1 MATRATNI
9 KVNVD
14 VNSAIAKSKE
24 LARNMQAVG
33 NSGHRAGTQIQ
44 QGMNQAKMGLNQA
57 SDAAAASAVRF
68 QTATQGMIN
77 LSTAG
82 VQTFTSISNLARA
95 QNRAAASQ
103 VSYDRAVDLVNRKQF
118 KLNELIAQGNAN
130 TSKATLLRNELATA
144 TEDLAVKEEKLKIEQ
159 EAVLDVQLLFAA
171 NLVNVGVSSV
181 QIFTQMLGAETTAMI
196 KSKLATIAKT
206 IATKINTLANWNNT
220 RSLAGNQ
227 IAMKTSIGTTIMMSK
242 ATKAATIATNLFKA
256 ALGPVGLIMIG
267 IGAAYAAY
275 ETNLFGMKDAINQ
288 LLGIQQE
295 ENEVVEEGTELMN
308 LQADAVEGLGKQY
321 EKLSRPMQT
330 YVDMM
335 IRAAK
340 ETNNATLLLQA
351 YQIQSQKSPGFNSGG
366 ITTQGTGGTGTGGTG
381 TGGTG
386 SSGTGRGSG
395 NRSGKPDP
403 KLQTDS
409 GLTPQQEEANPF
421 GGLEARARFWALQPY
436 EQADLLAVLLLENEG
451 NPGIQQEIQN
461 LYYDI
466 NLATNGFQKRPEHKS
481 LDALDLYD
489 PRNIDTK
496 NESGFGLPIDP
507 HDGINL
513 IKRQNVGFG
522 SLYGIGDINKMS
534 NRELVRKAYGMD
546 IGEVANSIS
555 KTEALRIG
563 ALEKEMRKFN
573 AHGKT
578 FLTGVGDPSLKNFAT
593 TSISQ
598 SFGVFSPQAMAIR
611 ASMAARKE
619 RFLARSIGGR
629 AAEALAAVGYNA
641 TQAYQVG
648 TVKVPAW
655 VKAQQDRKDAFANSR
670 SMGYLLGL
678 QGILGRSGGRGLGR
692 SAADALRKDPIGGIG
707 LGGFAISQFFGT
719 EEELIER
726 LREKMRDFDM
736 SDIDAPS
743 KIQQI
748 YNQTVED
755 ARKTAERIPS
765 IPAQIGIDFAIG
777 EYERGVIGRR
787 SSTTIRGTSRL
798 TRSYSVYGQ
807 VLKRFFSI
815 EEINQR
821 IKEDIQASSNIAIP
835 TGRKLL
841 EVTEAFNANGRF
853 SNFNNVGITQD
864 AMTGLNLTEQNVFNI
879 RFNSTRGDRELLN
892 RLRFQEML
900 QSMSSGTSSL

>member
-1 MATRATNI
+1 
-9 KVNVD
+9 
-14 VNSAIAKSKE
+14 
-24 LARNMQAVG
+24 
-33 NSGHRAGTQIQ
+33 
-44 QGMNQAKMGLNQA
+44 
-57 SDAAAASAVRF
+57 
-68 QTATQGMIN
+68 MI
-77 LSTAG
+77 
-82 VQTFTSISNLARA
+82 
-95 QNRAAASQ
+95 
-103 VSYDRAVDLVNRKQF
+103 
-118 KLNELIAQGNAN
+118 
-130 TSKATLLRNELATA
+130 
-144 TEDLAVKEEKLKIEQ
+144 
-159 EAVLDVQLLFAA
+159 
-171 NLVNVGVSSV
+171 
-181 QIFTQMLGAETTAMI
+181 GAETTAMI
-196 KSKLATIAKT
+196 KSKLATVGNTIAK
-206 IATKINTLANWNNT
+206 KLNSLANWSNSH
-220 RSLAGNQ
+220 SLAGNQ
-227 IAMKTSIGTTIMMSK
+227 IAMKTSIGTTILMTK

-288 LLGIQQE
+288 LLGIQEE
-295 ENEVVEEGTELMN
+295 ENEIVEEGTELMN

-351 YQIQSQKSPGFNSGG
+351 YQIQSQKTPGFNSGG
-366 ITTQGTGGTGTGGTG
+366 ITTQGTGTGGSGGGTGGSGGG
-381 TGGTG
+381 TGGSG
-386 SSGTGRGSG
+386 GGTGRGGG

-403 KLQTDS
+403 KLQSDS

-481 LDALDLYD
+481 LDPLDLYD
-489 PRNIDTK
+489 PRNVSEKDS
-496 NESGFGLPIDP
+496 SGFGLPIDP

-513 IKRQNVGFG
+513 LKRQNVGFG
-522 SLYGIGDINKMS
+522 GLYGIGDTNKMS
-534 NRELVRKAYGMD
+534 NRELVRKAYGTD
-546 IGEVANSIS
+546 IGEVANSIPRS
-555 KTEALRIG
+555 EALRIG
-563 ALEKEMRKFN
+563 ALEKEMSKFN
-573 AHGKT
+573 ANGKT

-670 SMGYLLGL
+670 NMGYYLGL
-678 QGILGRSGGRGLGR
+678 QGILGQRGDRVLGR
-692 SAADALRKDPIGGIG
+692 SAADALRKRPIGGLG
-707 LGGFAISQFFGT
+707 LGGFGIAAFFG
-719 EEELIER
+719 IEQQIKDS
-726 LREKMRDFDM
+726 LAEKMKDFNM
-736 SDIDAPS
+736 SDIDAAS

-748 YNQTVED
+748 YRETVKE
-755 ARKTAERIPS
+755 AREVAEQIPS

-777 EYERGVIGRR
+777 EYERGIVGSR
-787 SSTTIRGTSRL
+787 SRTIIRGTSRL
-798 TRSYSVYGQ
+798 TRTERIYGS

-815 EEINQR
+815 DEINQSIR
-821 IKEDIQASSNIAIP
+821 ADIGASTDISIP
-835 TGRKLL
+835 TGQKLL
-841 EVTEAFNANGRF
+841 QVTEAFNANGRF
-853 SNFNNVGITQD
+853 SNFNNVALTQD